1 MFKNAGELAQAI
13 DHTLVRPDATLDDL
27 AAACEEAKRYGFTCV
42 VVQGCHVTRAR
53 ELLDGT
59 LVKVCSVVGFP
70 HGANTTTVKIVEA
83 MEAMK
88 NGASEL
94 DVVVN
99 IGMVKSGRYDLVEID
114 IKNVIA
120 MTQGKVHK
128 VILETGMLT
137 EDEIIRVCE
146 TAMRA
151 GAEFVKTS
159 TGYGPRGATV
169 EDVRLIRRIVGSVC
183 RVKASGGI
191 RDLAAATAMIVAGA
205 ERIGTSSGPAIMEE
219 YLRQSLAAHSS

>member
-1 MFKNAGELAQAI
+1 MFQNASHLAQVI
-13 DHTLVRPDATLDDL
+13 DHTLVRPDATLDEL
-27 AAACEEAKRYGFTCV
+27 TAACQDARKYGFACV
-42 VVQGCHVTRAR
+42 VVNSGHVVRAR
-53 ELLDGT
+53 ELLSGT

-94 DVVVN
+94 DFVAN
-99 IGMVKSGRYDLVEID
+99 IGMVKSGRYDAVEID
-114 IKNVIA
+114 IKNIIV
-120 MTQGKVHK
+120 MTPQKVHK
-128 VILETGMLT
+128 VILETGILT

-146 TAMRA
+146 IAMRA

-159 TGYGPRGATV
+159 TGFGPRGATV

-191 RDLAAATAMIVAGA
+191 RDLASLTSMIEAGA

-219 YLRQSLAAHSS
+219 YLRKKK

>member
-1 MFKNAGELAQAI
+1 MFQNASHLAQVI

-27 AAACEEAKRYGFTCV
+27 TAACQDARKYGFACV
-42 VVQGCHVTRAR
+42 VVNSGHVVRAR
-53 ELLDGT
+53 ELLSGT

-94 DVVVN
+94 DFVAN
-99 IGMVKSGRYDLVEID
+99 IGMVKSGRYDAVEID
-114 IKNVIA
+114 IKNIIV
-120 MTQGKVHK
+120 MTPQKVHK
-128 VILETGMLT
+128 VILETGILT

-146 TAMRA
+146 IAMRA

-159 TGYGPRGATV
+159 TGFGPRGATV

-191 RDLAAATAMIVAGA
+191 RDLASLTSMIEAGA

-219 YLRQSLAAHSS
+219 YLRKKK

>member
-1 MFKNAGELAQAI
+1 
-13 DHTLVRPDATLDDL
+13 
-27 AAACEEAKRYGFTCV
+27 
-42 VVQGCHVTRAR
+42 
-53 ELLDGT
+53 
-59 LVKVCSVVGFP
+59 
-70 HGANTTTVKIVEA
+70 

-94 DVVVN
+94 DFVAN
-99 IGMVKSGRYDLVEID
+99 IGMVKSGRYDAVEID
-114 IKNVIA
+114 IKNIIV
-120 MTQGKVHK
+120 MTPQKVHK
-128 VILETGMLT
+128 VILETGILT

-146 TAMRA
+146 IAMRA

-159 TGYGPRGATV
+159 TGFGPRGATV

-191 RDLAAATAMIVAGA
+191 RDLASLTSMIDAGA

-219 YLRQSLAAHSS
+219 YLRKKK

>member
-1 MFKNAGELAQAI
+1 MFQNASHLAQVI
-13 DHTLVRPDATLDDL
+13 DHTLVRPDATLDEL
-27 AAACEEAKRYGFTCV
+27 TAACQDAKKYGFACV
-42 VVQGCHVTRAR
+42 VVNSGHVVRAR
-53 ELLDGT
+53 ELLSGT

-94 DVVVN
+94 DFVAN
-99 IGMVKSGRYDLVEID
+99 IGMVKSGRYDSVEID
-114 IKNVIA
+114 IKNIIV
-120 MTQGKVHK
+120 MTPQKVHK
-128 VILETGMLT
+128 VILETGILT

-146 TAMRA
+146 IAMRA

-159 TGYGPRGATV
+159 TGFGPRGATV

-191 RDLAAATAMIVAGA
+191 RDLDSLTSMIEAGA

-219 YLRQSLAAHSS
+219 YLKKRK

>member
-1 MFKNAGELAQAI
+1 MFQNASHLAQVI
-13 DHTLVRPDATLDDL
+13 DHTLVRPDATLDEL
-27 AAACEEAKRYGFTCV
+27 TAACQDAKKYGFACV
-42 VVQGCHVTRAR
+42 VVNSGHVVRAR
-53 ELLDGT
+53 ELLSGT

-94 DVVVN
+94 DFVAN
-99 IGMVKSGRYDLVEID
+99 IGMVKSGRYDAVEID
-114 IKNVIA
+114 IKNIIV
-120 MTQGKVHK
+120 MTPQKVHK
-128 VILETGMLT
+128 VILETGILT
-137 EDEIIRVCE
+137 EDEIVRVCE
-146 TAMRA
+146 IAMRA

-159 TGYGPRGATV
+159 TGFGPRGATV

-191 RDLAAATAMIVAGA
+191 RDLASLTSMIDAGA

-219 YLRQSLAAHSS
+219 YLRKKK